1 MPPTLAIDWAGAKT
15 GARTK
20 IFLAEVRD
28 GRLIR
33 LESGRDRTEVVD
45 HVIDLAESAPDLI
58 VGLDFAFSLPRW
70 FVDQRGATT
79 VDALWS
85 HVAAHAES
93 WLAACD
99 HPFWG
104 RPGRKKPDLPEHF
117 RRTETAA
124 VQVAH
129 STPKSVFQIGGA
141 GAVGT
146 GSLRGMPHLAR
157 LRSAGFAIWPFHDRR
172 GSLVVEIYP
181 RLLTGAV
188 KKSSQQAREAYLE
201 RGFPEMPSA
210 LLGVAASSEDA
221 FDAAVSAMIMAR
233 HRDALE
239 ALTRS
244 TDATELLEGAIW
256 WPAESR
262 GAPAAVAP
270 ASAAQR
276 TDCPFCASGRTD
288 LLAESRHAIALPDP
302 FPQSRGHALVVPRA
316 HVASIF
322 DLPADAQA
330 DVLGLVARVRAALMS
345 EHAPDG
351 FRVGIDDGDAA
362 RRSVEHA
369 HVHVIP
375 WYR

>member
-1 MPPTLAIDWAGAKT
+1 
-15 GARTK
+15 
-20 IFLAEVRD
+20 
-28 GRLIR
+28 
-33 LESGRDRTEVVD
+33 
-45 HVIDLAESAPDLI
+45 
-58 VGLDFAFSLPRW
+58 
-70 FVDQRGATT
+70 
-79 VDALWS
+79 
-85 HVAAHAES
+85 
-93 WLAACD
+93 
-99 HPFWG
+99 
-104 RPGRKKPDLPEHF
+104 
-117 RRTETAA
+117 
-124 VQVAH
+124 
-129 STPKSVFQIGGA
+129 
-141 GAVGT
+141 
-146 GSLRGMPHLAR
+146 
-157 LRSAGFAIWPFHDRR
+157 
-172 GSLVVEIYP
+172 
-181 RLLTGAV
+181 
-188 KKSSQQAREAYLE
+188 
-201 RGFPEMPSA
+201 
-210 LLGVAASSEDA
+210 
-221 FDAAVSAMIMAR
+221 MIMAR

-262 GAPAAVAP
+262 GAPVSVAP
-270 ASAAQR
+270 APAAQR
-276 TDCPFCASGRTD
+276 ADCPFCAPGRTD

-351 FRVGIDDGDAA
+351 FRVGIDDGEAA